1 MNYKSVYYIKLDE
14 NNEPIEGLI
23 SAQNMFY
30 VMDSSWDFNLE
41 DCLAAGFAP
50 VLDSDRDYLNGDGDR
65 EVVMGA
71 MEKNEDGSY
80 TQLWVDE
87 NIPVDEKRA
96 RFMERTRLNLLSQS
110 DWTQVA
116 DSPLSDEEKA
126 EYATYRQT
134 LRDLPSTI
142 NWDTIQSDSEID
154 WPRQPGV
161 ETPAEDADP
170 TTPLDPETGE
180 PL

>member
-1 MNYKSVYYIKLDE
+1 MDYKSVYYTKLDE

-23 SAQNMFY
+23 TAQNMFY
-30 VMDSSWDFNLE
+30 VMGSSWDFDLE

-50 VLDSDRDYLNGDGDR
+50 VLDSDRDYLNGDGAV
-65 EVVMGA
+65 EVEMG
-71 MEKNEDGSY
+71 ELERNDDGSY
-80 TQLWVDE
+80 TQLWNVAT
-87 NIPVDEKRA
+87 IPVSEKRA

-110 DWTQVA
+110 DWTQVV
-116 DSPLSDEEKA
+116 DSPLSDELKA

-142 NWDTIQSDSEID
+142 NWDTIESDSEIT
-154 WPRQPGV
+154 WPRQPGIT
-161 ETPAEDADP
+161 EPAADADP
-170 TTPLDPETGE
+170 TTPLHPETGE